1 MRSLL
6 MVLTVAAFAVAALAL
21 FRELAVNPMTRQAR
35 RIAEFGKRFGQ
46 ENIDR
51 IKNYR

>member
-1 MRSLL
+1 MLVVENLDKARFQA
-6 MVLTVAAFAVAALAL
+6 VLVPVYAD
-21 FRELAVNPMTRQAR
+21 
-35 RIAEFGKRFGQ
+35 FGKRFGQ